1 MAFWR
6 GGPVWLPRMG
16 DVRNG
21 PELSQFQMKIYI
33 GELFLE
39 AHADFL
45 GFLAQAERQP
55 EWVAVRNSPE
65 LSQFPMKICIGESL
79 LEAHADFL
87 DFLAQAE
94 RQPEWVV
101 VRNSPELRK
110 FPMKICIGELLLEAH
125 AGFPDF
131 LAQAERPRF
140 GIHSTPLCC
149 ALSTKRGGLSFVGPK
164 SGNNLPGRLGP
175 ASAPTGF
182 LKLRA
187 AALCQPSEACHSG
200 KDAEF
205 RGPEWGRCTTAQN

>member
-1 MAFWR
+1 
-6 GGPVWLPRMG
+6 
-16 DVRNG
+16 
-21 PELSQFQMKIYI
+21 MKIYI

-39 AHADFL
+39 AHAD
-45 GFLAQAERQP
+45 
-55 EWVAVRNSPE
+55 V
-65 LSQFPMKICIGESL
+65 
-79 LEAHADFL
+79 L
-87 DFLAQAE
+87 DFLAHSE

-101 VRNSPELRK
+101 VRNSPELSQ
-110 FPMKICIGELLLEAH
+110 FQMKICIGELFLEAH
-125 AGFPDF
+125 AGFPGF

-164 SGNNLPGRLGP
+164 SGNNWPGGLGP

-200 KDAEF
+200 EEAEF
-205 RGPEWGRCTTAQN
+205 RCPEWGRCTTAQN